1 MRFQPRFVWFQILIF
16 FDYAKYKQI
25 QKRVISN
32 SQTSPAHDFQ
42 HVQGIGMV
50 LGLVW
55 AAENFHK
62 SYSLFLAG
70 GHLAV
75 YPSLENLFD
84 TTIYPP
90 PLLPKMMMPYDL
102 HCVYTYTHVHTH
114 THTHSLSLSHSFL
127 ALLYT

>member
-1 MRFQPRFVWFQILIF
+1 
-16 FDYAKYKQI
+16 
-25 QKRVISN
+25 
-32 SQTSPAHDFQ
+32 
-42 HVQGIGMV
+42 MV